1 MQSLQRLRILLQDFN
16 LLTESQIPLLTVP
29 KESFTLGTT
38 KPLSLAG
45 RSGSS
50 QTFKRNE
57 FAELG
62 TPAPVMAAVQ
72 VLRCLPV

>member
-16 LLTESQIPLLTVP
+16 LLTDSQIPLLTVP

-50 QTFKRNE
+50 QTFKRNK

-62 TPAPVMAAVQ
+62 TAAPVMAAVQ
-72 VLRCLPV
+72 VLRCLPE